1 MCRYEARSEGMDF
14 KCLISAFVF
23 CSLVSCG
30 QFGKPDAQE
39 DPLAGLDAYKNAGG
53 RVGGMDESMAS
64 GASVNVTVS
73 SAGIT
78 DESDIVWA
86 PEDENVPMPG
96 GLEDLWK
103 APENKSW
110 HTSYTESTRQ
120 SKQSGKPLLIWFTDT
135 AHSPLCRKLSADL
148 FSNSGFDGWASK
160 RLVRLRVDSTIS
172 AKEKSENIGAK
183 KHNYIVKLKK
193 RYKVMGSPTV
203 LILSPKGAVVGRY
216 RGYKKDS
223 ADYYWSRMKQDVNKA
238 EDDYGAWREK
248 LEKRGYRLWTS
259 RDGRKTFAKLYR
271 FKLGKVILIDPDG
284 HRGTTSFGKLS
295 DADQVWL
302 MLEKKKYEAR
312 QKR

>member
-1 MCRYEARSEGMDF
+1 MCRYQARSEGMDF

-53 RVGGMDESMAS
+53 HVGGMDEAMAS
-64 GASVNVTVS
+64 GASVNATVS

-271 FKLGKVILIDPDG
+271 FKPGKVILIDPDG